1 MYGLLKVKVGEGKF
15 ERFKNILVH
24 FNAKQF
30 PSAVKRSRINQK
42 YLPAAKLLFGHV

>member
-1 MYGLLKVKVGEGKF
+1 MYGLLKVKVGKGKF

-30 PSAVKRSRINQK
+30 PLSAVKRSRINQK
-42 YLPAAKLLFGHV
+42 YLPAAKLLFG